1 MKKPNWGRLKMLRN
15 GCVSGGDLPDGA
27 LPALAFFPRP
37 AWEYISNG
45 HRLDK
50 AADMWRESN
59 DGENDVFN
67 RLAMRGVDNPVDGEF
82 ADLAGRVFGP
92 FFAHKTGET
101 HEGA

>member
-1 MKKPNWGRLKMLRN
+1 MR
-15 GCVSGGDLPDGA
+15 DLVAIYRAGLCRP
-27 LPALAFFPRP
+27 LHFFPRP

-59 DGENDVFN
+59 DSENDVFN

-101 HEGA
+101 HEGE